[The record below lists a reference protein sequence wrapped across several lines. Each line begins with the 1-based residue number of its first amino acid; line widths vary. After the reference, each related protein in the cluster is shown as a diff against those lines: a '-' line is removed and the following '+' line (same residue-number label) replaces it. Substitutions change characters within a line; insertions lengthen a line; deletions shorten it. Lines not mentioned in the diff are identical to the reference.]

1 MSLMALLSP
10 ARDRVIP
17 SPSAGVWPGLFT
29 PPAAP
34 LHAAVAKTLVRRA
47 VRTLPLSLRFPD
59 GSSWGAGGPT
69 LQVLRPQRLFARLG
83 RDGLIGLGEAWMTGD
98 LTAGDWLPG
107 HPAGPHRPA
116 ADATLINRATDTLA
130 AALTILAAHTRALMP
145 AALQKLRT
153 LWERHTP
160 REEENTQH
168 QAQEN
173 IHRHYDLS
181 NRLFELFLDPT
192 MSYSAAL
199 FTEPIPS
206 ADAGDPA
213 ATNDL
218 EKAQLAKIDS
228 VLDLAGVRDGSSV
241 LEIGSGWGALA
252 IRAAQRGARVTTLTL
267 SIEQQTLARQRI
279 SAAGLSD
286 AVDVRL
292 EDYRAH
298 AAAHADDY
306 DAVVSVEMIEAVGEK
321 YWPAYFGT
329 LDRVLRPGG
338 KVGLQTITIGHNDFL
353 ATRGAY
359 TWVHKYIF
367 PGGILPSLHAI
378 DEVLR
383 GTRLRV
389 ARSVRLGLSY
399 VPTLAAWRHTFN
411 RNLPLIQQA
420 GFDDTFA
427 RMWNFYLAY
436 SQAGFAAEYL
446 DDWQLQLT
454 RP

>member
-1 MSLMALLSP
+1 MALLSP
-10 ARDRVIP
+10 TRDRVIP
-17 SPSAGVWPGLFT
+17 SPSAGIWPGLFT
-29 PPAAP
+29 PPTAP
-34 LHAAVAKTLVRRA
+34 LHAAAAKALVRHA
-47 VRTLPLSLRFPD
+47 VKNLPLSLQFPD
-59 GSSWGAGGPT
+59 GSSWGAGGPA
-69 LQVLRPQRLFARLG
+69 LQVLQPQNLFARLG

-98 LTAGDWLPG
+98 VTAGGWLPS
-107 HPAGPHRPA
+107 HPAGRKSQPD
-116 ADATLINRATDTLA
+116 DATLINRATDTLA
-130 AALTILAAHTRALMP
+130 AVLTILAAHTRSLMP
-145 AALQKLRT
+145 AALQKLRA

-160 REEENTQH
+160 SEEENTQT

-192 MSYSAAL
+192 MSYSSAL
-199 FTEPIPS
+199 YSEPIPS
-206 ADAGDPA
+206 PSADDPA
-213 ATNDL
+213 ATNTL
-218 EKAQLAKIDS
+218 EQAQLAKIDS
-228 VLDLAGVRDGSSV
+228 VLDLAGVKSGSSV

-252 IRAAQRGARVTTLTL
+252 IRAAQRGATVTTLTL
-267 SIEQQTLARQRI
+267 SVEQQDLARQRI
-279 SAAGLSD
+279 SQAGLSD
-286 AVDVRL
+286 AIDVRL

-298 AAAHADDY
+298 AAGHHGDY

-321 YWPAYFGT
+321 YWPDYFAA

-338 KVGLQTITIGHNDFL
+338 RVGLQAITIGHNDFL

-367 PGGILPSLHAI
+367 PGGILPSLQAI

-411 RNLPLIQQA
+411 RNLPEIHQA

-436 SQAGFAAEYL
+436 SQAGFAAEYI
-446 DDWQLQLT
+446 DDWQLQLS